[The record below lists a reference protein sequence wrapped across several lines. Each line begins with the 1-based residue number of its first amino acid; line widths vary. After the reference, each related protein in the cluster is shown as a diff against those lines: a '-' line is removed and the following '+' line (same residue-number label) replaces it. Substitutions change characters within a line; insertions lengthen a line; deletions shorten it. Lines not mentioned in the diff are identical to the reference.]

1 MGGEGAAR
9 EGEDAPAPPWAGAGV
24 LGRESFSSASAFR
37 PSGVT
42 FLWLLTRPCSFVLHP
57 GARRAHL
64 SRSTSPGRGRCHLFG
79 AGKEGTGR
87 EAGTERG
94 PEGLGAPH
102 PRVPSP
108 PRPQQHSSLPR
119 RLLQLSL
126 PSPPSGLRS
135 RRQGSL
141 PAKAEAEGPQLN
153 RESGEE
159 AEEGHG
165 SGAQGERAPG
175 AGRASHGQRPPAGPA
190 GLTRLLLLTC
200 LSPPRTRS
208 ARAWSSSRRS
218 KRPSPQGPGRR
229 PWTDLCAESGS
240 WAQKKHSLPTPT
252 CGE

>member
-1 MGGEGAAR
+1 MGWGGGLR
-9 EGEDAPAPPWAGAGV
+9 KRGFQRR
-24 LGRESFSSASAFR
+24 LCF
-37 PSGVT
+37 PSLFGVT

-87 EAGTERG
+87 EAGTEQG

-108 PRPQQHSSLPR
+108 PHPQQHSFLPW

-141 PAKAEAEGPQLN
+141 PAKAKAEGPQLN

-159 AEEGHG
+159 EEEGHG

-175 AGRASHGQRPPAGPA
+175 AGRASHGQRPPA

-218 KRPSPQGPGRR
+218 KRRPSPQGPGRQ

-240 WAQKKHSLPTPT
+240 WAQKKHSLPAPT